1 LSTVLRYVHTLQYL
15 RPTQVIARAWLALHR
30 PRPDLRPA
38 PALRAVPCAYQPP
51 VAGAPSLLAPELFRF
66 LNVERSCAA
75 AADWQPRG
83 VDRLWM
89 YNLHYFDD
97 LNARD
102 APARCPWH
110 RQLLERWIV
119 ENPPARG
126 EGWEPYPLSRR
137 IVNWVKWDLRSGQLP
152 AACRAS
158 LAVQARW
165 LRGQL
170 EYHLLGNHLLA
181 NAKAL
186 VHAGLYFTGSEA
198 ERWYARGMNI
208 IGRELPEQVL
218 ADGGHFERSPMYHA
232 AVLEDLLDLLNLLR
246 AYAHASPA
254 DWLTAIAG
262 MRRWLKVMTHP
273 DGKIAF
279 FNDAAFHIAASSAA
293 LEDFAARLGLDPV
306 PDPHE
311 PVTVLQ
317 PSGYVRALAGA
328 AYLLCDCAPVGPD
341 HQPGHAHADTLSFEL
356 SLWGQR
362 VFVNSGTSRY
372 GVDTERQR
380 QRSTAAHN
388 TVVVDEHDSSEV
400 WAGFRVARRARAA
413 LQTAR
418 ASAAGVLIEGSHDG
432 YRRLPGRNE
441 HRRRWQLAQHSLQ
454 IEDRVS
460 GEFGS
465 AAARFHLHPDVT
477 ARLLSEHAVE
487 LSGAHGRRVRVS
499 FAGAAAVQLRPSH
512 WYPEFGLAVPN
523 QCIVAAFAAD
533 TLATHV
539 SWA

>member
-1 LSTVLRYVHTLQYL
+1 MLRYFHTLRYL
-15 RPTQVIARAWLALHR
+15 RPAQVFARLWFKMHR
-30 PRPDLRPA
+30 PRPDTRAAGAVRAVSGEYLMPIEGSPTLIA
-38 PALRAVPCAYQPP
+38 PARFR
-51 VAGAPSLLAPELFRF
+51 LLS
-66 LNVERSCAA
+66 VERGCSS
-75 AADWQPRG
+75 AADWRPAG
-83 VDRLWM
+83 VDKLWI

-97 LNARD
+97 LNARE
-102 APARCPWH
+102 AGYRSRWH
-110 RQLLERWIV
+110 HELLERWV
-119 ENPPARG
+119 AENPPGRG

-165 LRGQL
+165 LRARL

-186 VHAGLYFTGSEA
+186 VHAGSYFSGPEA
-198 ERWYARGMNI
+198 ERWYTRGMNI

-246 AYAHASPA
+246 AYAQAPPA
-254 DWLTAIAG
+254 DWLAAIAG

-293 LEDFAARLGLDPV
+293 LEAFAARLGLDPV

-413 LQTAR
+413 LQAAR
-418 ASAAGVLIEGSHDG
+418 ATAAGVLIEGSHDG
-432 YRRLPGRNE
+432 YRRLPGHNE
-441 HRRRWQLAQHSLQ
+441 HRRQWQLAEHSLQ

-460 GEFGS
+460 GEFRS
-465 AAARFHLHPDVT
+465 AAARFHLHPDLT
-477 ARLLSEHAVE
+477 ARLLSEHALE
-487 LSGAHGRRVRVS
+487 LSGANGRLVRVS
-499 FAGAAAVQLRPSH
+499 FAGATTVQLRPSH